1 MRRLRFPFFGA
12 GYSTLR
18 MSVVLLGCMALGGWG
33 HAAEP
38 VQRLMIQYKD
48 DSTVSARAA
57 KAADPDLS
65 AAAARQVART
75 ASRVGTGR
83 LRYLKS
89 VSAGV
94 HVAALDQALPEAE
107 AKLLMERLREDP
119 AVAAV
124 VIDRRVRPH
133 AVSDPYFTNSRQPLY
148 QWHLQSSASMPGGIN
163 AAPAWDISDGTNVV
177 VAVVDGGYRPHA
189 DLVAN
194 LLPGHDF
201 ITADSAEALWTAND
215 GNGRDNDATDPGDWV
230 ETVNAYGCDPEDSSW
245 HGTHVA
251 GLVAAQANGRE
262 GVGVAHG
269 ARVLPV
275 RVLGR
280 CGGYA
285 SDVLAGARWA
295 AGLSTGDPGVPANPH
310 PAKVLNL
317 SLGVASR
324 CDSIT
329 QSVFD
334 EIRALGVSVVASS
347 GNEGVNALTSPANCK
362 GVLAVTGHDAAGR
375 HSFSANVGHEVA
387 VSAPY
392 DAIVSTLNT
401 GRQGP
406 VASPGGDT
414 WGGYSGTSM
423 AAPQVAGVLALMAS
437 ARPDLPMASHEALLR
452 GAARPFV
459 RGDACLTDQ
468 QGLCGSGLLDA
479 GLSVAA
485 AMAADASVSD
495 LEVTQRMVSGSVANG
510 QLVAFSITVHN
521 WGAGT
526 ATTVQLSASVSPG
539 LSIESVTATSPVASR
554 SFSAGAL
561 SASLDRLPP
570 GQSVTLNVAAR
581 VANLNGDLT
590 STAQATTSSAETSA
604 ANNRDIL
611 LLASAVAAAPTPVSG
626 DGGGGCTVAPAG
638 QADMGLVLLAL
649 VAGVGLV
656 VRRWRPH

>member
-18 MSVVLLGCMALGGWG
+18 MSVVLLGCMAFGGWG

-107 AKLLMERLREDP
+107 AKLLMERMREDP

-310 PAKVLNL
+310 PRQGFE
-317 SLGVASR
+317 SQPR
-324 CDSIT
+324 
-329 QSVFD
+329 
-334 EIRALGVSVVASS
+334 
-347 GNEGVNALTSPANCK
+347 
-362 GVLAVTGHDAAGR
+362 
-375 HSFSANVGHEVA
+375 
-387 VSAPY
+387 
-392 DAIVSTLNT
+392 
-401 GRQGP
+401 GRQPLRQHHP
-406 VASPGGDT
+406 VRVRRDTCAGGQR
-414 WGGYSGTSM
+414 GGLLGQRGGQY
-423 AAPQVAGVLALMAS
+423 
-437 ARPDLPMASHEALLR
+437 PDLARQLQGGVGGHGARCRWPAFFFRQRGPRGRGQCALR
-452 GAARPFV
+452 CHRFHAEHRPS
-459 RGDACLTDQ
+459 RACGRQL
-468 QGLCGSGLLDA
+468 GGLLGDQH
-479 GLSVAA
+479 G
-485 AMAADASVSD
+485 
-495 LEVTQRMVSGSVANG
+495 
-510 QLVAFSITVHN
+510 
-521 WGAGT
+521 GA
-526 ATTVQLSASVSPG
+526 P
-539 LSIESVTATSPVASR
+539 
-554 SFSAGAL
+554 
-561 SASLDRLPP
+561 
-570 GQSVTLNVAAR
+570 
-581 VANLNGDLT
+581 
-590 STAQATTSSAETSA
+590 
-604 ANNRDIL
+604 
-611 LLASAVAAAPTPVSG
+611 
-626 DGGGGCTVAPAG
+626 GGGCPGAH
-638 QADMGLVLLAL
+638 
-649 VAGVGLV
+649 GVGS
-656 VRRWRPH
+656 PGSAHGQP